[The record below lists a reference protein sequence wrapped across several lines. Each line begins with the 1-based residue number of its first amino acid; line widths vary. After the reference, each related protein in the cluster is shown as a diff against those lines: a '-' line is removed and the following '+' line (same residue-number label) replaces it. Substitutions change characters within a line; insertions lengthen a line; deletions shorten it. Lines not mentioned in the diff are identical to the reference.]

1 MALMPRLELRQSQML
16 KLTPQL
22 MQSIKL
28 LQLSHLELST
38 FVENELLH
46 NPLLDRAEP
55 NADERGDNEGNSAE
69 PDQPE
74 HGDSGPTD
82 IVSQGEQFESATS
95 LASEMDTDAASLF
108 PEQVGQDSVSQ
119 STTNWQEGRGQSL
132 SGGVGA
138 EKAEIDQYVSS
149 TKSLGDHLIEQVHL
163 ILRHPGDLLIA
174 SAIIENLNEAGYIN
188 IELAQI
194 ADLLGTELGHVEAV
208 LEAIQGC
215 DPIGIF
221 ARNVPECLA
230 IQLKEKDRLDPMM
243 QALLDHLDL
252 VAAHKF
258 KELMALIDCDQDDL
272 KDMLDEIK
280 RLNPRPGVSFE
291 GTPIQ
296 PVVPDVYIRP
306 ANDGGWEIE
315 LNSEVLPNVLIN
327 RTYYAEVSAK
337 AKKGEEKNYL
347 TECLQTANWLTRSLD
362 QRAQT
367 ILKVTS
373 EIARMQDGFL
383 LHGVSHLKPMT
394 LKMVAEA
401 VDMHES
407 TISRVTANKY
417 VATPRGLFELRYFFT
432 SAISSSTSGDEDHSA
447 AAVRHEIKQ
456 LIDAEDPKKILSDD
470 KIAVILNEQHQMGVA
485 RRTVA
490 KYREAMDIPSSV
502 LRRRQKRELLG

>member
-1 MALMPRLELRQSQML
+1 MAIGPRLELRQAQTL

-38 FVENELLH
+38 FVESELLH
-46 NPLLDRAEP
+46 NPLLERAEP
-55 NADERGDNEGNSAE
+55 ETDGAADSE
-69 PDQPE
+69 Q
-74 HGDSGPTD
+74 GDSERQSASSETDD
-82 IVSQGEQFESATS
+82 IVSRSEQMESAVS
-95 LASEMDTDAASLF
+95 LAGEMDTDASNLF

-119 STTNWQEGRGQSL
+119 STTSWQENRGQS
-132 SGGVGA
+132 VGP

-149 TKSLGDHLIEQVHL
+149 QKSLGDHLIEQVQL

-174 SAIIENLNEAGYIN
+174 SAIIENLNEAGY
-188 IELAQI
+188 LDTGLDQI
-194 ADLLGTELGHVEAV
+194 AELLGTELGHVEAV
-208 LEAIQGC
+208 LEVIQGC

-230 IQLKEKDRLDPMM
+230 IQLREKDRLDPMM
-243 QALLDHLDL
+243 QALLDNIDL

-258 KELMALIDCDQDDL
+258 KELMALIRCDQDDL
-272 KDMLDEIK
+272 KDMLTEIK
-280 RLNPRPGVSFE
+280 RLNPRPGASFE
-291 GTPIQ
+291 GSAIQ
-296 PVVPDVYIRP
+296 PVVPDVYIRA
-306 ANDGGWEIE
+306 ANGGGWQIE
-315 LNSEVLPNVLIN
+315 LNNEVLPNVLIN

-337 AKKGEEKNYL
+337 AKKGEEKSYL
-347 TECLQTANWLTRSLD
+347 QECMQTANWLTKSLD

-373 EIARMQDGFL
+373 EIARLQDGFL
-383 LHGVSHLKPMT
+383 VHGVSHLKPMT

-417 VATPRGLFELRYFFT
+417 VSTPRGLFELRYFFT
-432 SAISSSTSGDEDHSA
+432 SAISSSTSGDDDHSA
-447 AAVRHEIKQ
+447 EAVRHEIKQ

-470 KIAVILNEQHQMGVA
+470 KIAAILNDKHQMGVA

-490 KYREAMDIPSSV
+490 KYREAMGIPSSV

>member
-1 MALMPRLELRQSQML
+1 MALGPRLEIRQAQTL

-28 LQLSHLELST
+28 LQLSHQELSM
-38 FVENELLH
+38 FVEAELLH
-46 NPLLDRAEP
+46 NPLLDRADP
-55 NADERGDNEGNSAE
+55 NADTDGDGSNSENENASRNDQAQDISER
-69 PDQPE
+69 
-74 HGDSGPTD
+74 T
-82 IVSQGEQFESATS
+82 EQMESAVS
-95 LASEMDTDAASLF
+95 VASEMDTDPSNLF

-119 STTNWQEGRGQSL
+119 STTSWQESRGQS
-132 SGGVGA
+132 VGP

-149 TKSLGDHLIEQVHL
+149 QKSLGDFLIEQVQL

-174 SAIIENLNEAGYIN
+174 SAIIENLNEAGYLDK
-188 IELAQI
+188 ELDQI
-194 ADLLGTELGHVEAV
+194 ADQLGTELGHVEAV

-215 DPIGIF
+215 EPIGIF

-230 IQLKEKDRLDPMM
+230 IQLRENDRLDPMM
-243 QALLDHLDL
+243 QALLDHIDL

-258 KELMALIDCDQDDL
+258 KELMALIKCDQDDL
-272 KDMLDEIK
+272 KDMLGEIK
-280 RLNPRPGVSFE
+280 RLNPRPGAAFE
-291 GTPIQ
+291 GSAIQ
-296 PVVPDVYIRP
+296 PVVPDVYIRA
-306 ANDGGWEIE
+306 ANNGGWQIE
-315 LNSEVLPNVLIN
+315 LNSDVLPNVLIN
-327 RTYYAEVSAK
+327 RTYYAQVSAK
-337 AKKGEEKNYL
+337 AKKGEEKSYL
-347 TECLQTANWLTRSLD
+347 QECMQTANWLTKSLD

-373 EIARMQDGFL
+373 EIARLQDGFL

-417 VATPRGLFELRYFFT
+417 VSTPRGLFELRYFFT
-432 SAISSSTSGDEDHSA
+432 SAISSSTSGDDDHSA
-447 AAVRHEIKQ
+447 ASVRHEIKL

-470 KIAVILNEQHQMGVA
+470 KLAAILNDKHQMGVA

-490 KYREAMDIPSSV
+490 KYREAMGIPSSV
-502 LRRRQKRELLG
+502 IRRRQKRDMMS

>member
-1 MALMPRLELRQSQML
+1 MALGPRLELRQAQTL

-38 FVENELLH
+38 FVEAELLH
-46 NPLLDRAEP
+46 NPLLERTDP
-55 NADERGDNEGNSAE
+55 NADSDGD
-69 PDQPE
+69 
-74 HGDSGPTD
+74 GP
-82 IVSQGEQFESATS
+82 GEQDGTPSSDAAQDISSRTEQMESAVS
-95 LASEMDTDAASLF
+95 VASEMDTDPSNLF

-119 STTNWQEGRGQSL
+119 STTSYQESRGQ
-132 SGGVGA
+132 GVGP

-149 TKSLGDHLIEQVHL
+149 QKSLGDHLIEQVHL

-174 SAIIENLNEAGYIN
+174 SAIIENLNEAGY
-188 IELAQI
+188 LDKDLDQI
-194 ADLLGTELGHVEAV
+194 AEQLGTELGHVEAV

-230 IQLKEKDRLDPMM
+230 IQLREKDRLDPMM
-243 QALLDHLDL
+243 QALLDNIDL

-258 KELMALIDCDQDDL
+258 KELMALINCDQDDL
-272 KDMLDEIK
+272 KDMLTEIK
-280 RLNPRPGVSFE
+280 RLNPRPGASFE
-291 GTPIQ
+291 GSAIQ
-296 PVVPDVYIRP
+296 PVVPDVYIRA
-306 ANDGGWEIE
+306 ANGGGWQIE
-315 LNSEVLPNVLIN
+315 LNNDVLPNVLIN

-337 AKKGEEKNYL
+337 AKKGEEKTYL
-347 TECLQTANWLTRSLD
+347 QECMQTANWLTKSLD

-373 EIARMQDGFL
+373 EIARQQDGFL
-383 LHGVSHLKPMT
+383 VHGVSHLKPMT

-417 VATPRGLFELRYFFT
+417 VSTPRGLFELRYFFT

-447 AAVRHEIKQ
+447 EAVRHEIRQ
-456 LIDAEDPKKILSDD
+456 LIEAEDPKKILSDD
-470 KIAVILNEQHQMGVA
+470 KLAVILNDKFQMGVA

-490 KYREAMDIPSSV
+490 KYREAMGYPSSV
-502 LRRRQKRELLG
+502 IRRRQKRDMMG

>member
-1 MALMPRLELRQSQML
+1 MAIGPRLELRQAQTL

-38 FVENELLH
+38 FVESELLH
-46 NPLLDRAEP
+46 NPLLERAEP
-55 NADERGDNEGNSAE
+55 ETDGATDSE
-69 PDQPE
+69 Q
-74 HGDSGPTD
+74 GDSERQSTSSETDD
-82 IVSQGEQFESATS
+82 IVSRSEQMESAVS
-95 LASEMDTDAASLF
+95 LAGEMDTDASNLF

-119 STTNWQEGRGQSL
+119 STTSWQESRGQS
-132 SGGVGA
+132 VGP

-149 TKSLGDHLIEQVHL
+149 QKSLGDHLIEQVQL

-174 SAIIENLNEAGYIN
+174 SAIIENLNEAGYLDK
-188 IELAQI
+188 ELDQI
-194 ADLLGTELGHVEAV
+194 ADQLGTELGHVEAV

-230 IQLKEKDRLDPMM
+230 IQLREKNRLDPMM
-243 QALLDHLDL
+243 QALLDSIDL

-258 KELMALIDCDQDDL
+258 KELMALIRCDQDDL
-272 KDMLDEIK
+272 KDMLTEIK
-280 RLNPRPGVSFE
+280 RLNPRPGASFE
-291 GTPIQ
+291 GSAIQ
-296 PVVPDVYIRP
+296 PVVPDVYIRA
-306 ANDGGWEIE
+306 ANGGGWQIE
-315 LNSEVLPNVLIN
+315 LNNEVLPNVLIN

-337 AKKGEEKNYL
+337 AKKGEEKSYL
-347 TECLQTANWLTRSLD
+347 QECMQTANWLTKSLD

-373 EIARMQDGFL
+373 EIARLQDGFL
-383 LHGVSHLKPMT
+383 VHGVSHLKPMT

-417 VATPRGLFELRYFFT
+417 VSTPRGLFELRYFFT
-432 SAISSSTSGDEDHSA
+432 SAISSSTSGDDDHSA
-447 AAVRHEIKQ
+447 EAVRHEIKQ

-470 KIAVILNEQHQMGVA
+470 KIAAILNDKHQMGVA

-490 KYREAMDIPSSV
+490 KYREAMGIPSSV

>member
-1 MALMPRLELRQSQML
+1 MAIGPRLELRQAQTL

-38 FVENELLH
+38 FVESELLH
-46 NPLLDRAEP
+46 NPLL
-55 NADERGDNEGNSAE
+55 ERGDPDGDNAVDNDQGDNEA
-69 PDQPE
+69 QPAASE
-74 HGDSGPTD
+74 TQD
-82 IVSQGEQFESATS
+82 IVSRSEQMESAVS
-95 LASEMDTDAASLF
+95 LAGEMDTDASNLF

-119 STTNWQEGRGQSL
+119 STTSWQESRGQS
-132 SGGVGA
+132 VGP

-149 TKSLGDHLIEQVHL
+149 QKSLGDHLIEQVQL

-174 SAIIENLNEAGYIN
+174 SAIIENLNEAGYLDTELDN
-188 IELAQI
+188 IAEQ
-194 ADLLGTELGHVEAV
+194 LGTELGHVEAV

-221 ARNVPECLA
+221 ARSVPECLA
-230 IQLKEKDRLDPMM
+230 IQLREKDRLDPMM
-243 QALLDHLDL
+243 QSLLDNIDL

-258 KELMALIDCDQDDL
+258 KELMALIRCDQDDL
-272 KDMLDEIK
+272 KDMLTEIK
-280 RLNPRPGVSFE
+280 RLNPRPGASFE
-291 GTPIQ
+291 GSAIQ
-296 PVVPDVYIRP
+296 SVVPDVHIRP
-306 ANDGGWEIE
+306 ANGGGWQIE
-315 LNSEVLPNVLIN
+315 LNNEVLPNVLIN
-327 RTYYAEVSAK
+327 RTYYAEISAK
-337 AKKGEEKNYL
+337 AKKGEEKSYL
-347 TECLQTANWLTRSLD
+347 QECMQTANWLTKSLD

-373 EIARMQDGFL
+373 EIARLQDGFL
-383 LHGVSHLKPMT
+383 VHGVSHLKPMT

-417 VATPRGLFELRYFFT
+417 VSTPRGLFELRYFFT
-432 SAISSSTSGDEDHSA
+432 SAISSSTNGDDDHSA
-447 AAVRHEIKQ
+447 EAVRHEIKQ

-470 KIAVILNEQHQMGVA
+470 KIAAILNEKHQMGVA

-490 KYREAMDIPSSV
+490 KYREAMGIPSSV
-502 LRRRQKRELLG
+502 LRRRQKRELLS